1 MNLLVALDSGSD
13 FKQLLTSARVVA
25 HASGWPLRGLHV
37 KPTADAPDLK
47 LSARLTTNTEVREA
61 VGDPVEEILTAAAE
75 DDVIAFMT
83 RGAGEQG
90 VGLVADALLTRA
102 AGALFVVRPGMRPI
116 TSLRRI
122 VVPLEG
128 SPSSSEAMRLTED
141 VFCRPGREIVVV
153 HVSTADTPDEPG
165 SLPAPRMVDQEQYEW
180 SSWHEEFTM
189 RFATCPEGGK
199 HRTVVRVGDPREV
212 IVNES
217 KRLPADLIVLAWG
230 GVFTKGHSTVLR
242 GILEDA
248 PCPLLL
254 VPVPG
259 HA

>member
-13 FKQLLTSARVVA
+13 GKELLTSARVLA

-37 KPTADAPDLK
+37 KLTADAPDLK
-47 LSARLTTNTEVREA
+47 LPARLTTNTEVREA
-61 VGDPVEEILTAAAE
+61 VGDPVEEILKAAAE
-75 DDVIAFMT
+75 DDVIAFTMR
-83 RGAGEQG
+83 RG
-90 VGLVADALLTRA
+90 VK
-102 AGALFVVRPGMRPI
+102 PI

-128 SPSSSEAMRLTED
+128 SPSSSEAMRLTDE

-199 HRTVVRVGDPREV
+199 HRTVVRVGDPLKV
-212 IVNES
+212 IISEA

-230 GVFTKGHSTVLR
+230 GVFTKGHSAVVR

>member
-1 MNLLVALDSGSD
+1 MNLLVMLEAGPEGEE
-13 FKQLLTSARVVA
+13 LLASARALSHV
-25 HASGWPLRGLHV
+25 SGWPVRGLHV
-37 KPTADAPDLK
+37 KPSATAPDLK
-47 LSARLTTNTEVREA
+47 LSARLSTNTVIEEA
-61 VGDPVEEILTAAAE
+61 VGDPVAGVLAAATD
-75 DDVIAFMT
+75 DDVVGFAL
-83 RGAGEQG
+83 RRAGERG
-90 VGLVADALLTRA
+90 VGALADALLARA
-102 AGALFVVRPGMRPI
+102 PQTLFVVRPGMRPI
-116 TSLRRI
+116 STLRRI

-128 SPSSSEAMRLTED
+128 SPSSSEAMRVTDEA
-141 VFCRPGREIVVV
+141 FCGRGREIVVL
-153 HVSTADTPDEPG
+153 HVGTADMPDEPG

-199 HRTVVRVGDPREV
+199 HRTVVRVGDPLKV
-212 IVNES
+212 IISEA

-230 GVFTKGHSTVLR
+230 GVFTKGHSAVVR
-242 GILEDA
+242 GILEGA